1 MQFPKLYKKSS
12 EGKIEEWEISV
23 VHKVGSGV
31 TTLTYGEAN
40 GKKVTKIT
48 NLDIG
53 LNIGK
58 KNETTPYEQAV
69 KEALAKHRKKLQSGY
84 ALNFKLAVDGKEDE
98 SIEGGINP
106 MLAHRYQDH
115 KDKVEFPVYIQPKLN
130 GHRCIALKKNGV
142 VSLWTR
148 KRKPITTVPH
158 LVKELQDT
166 MLNQPDGTF
175 LDGELYCH
183 GWTLQRI
190 SSAGKKANADSPSLE
205 FHVYDCGVQG
215 EDMVY
220 TMRDS
225 FLNEAFFYLEHKHL
239 IHVPTTIANSH
250 AQLKWLHDRYVG
262 QKFEGI
268 MIRSLKHPY
277 ENKRSYSLLKMKEMM
292 DAEFPIVGVTA
303 GKDDT
308 VIFTVI
314 IPSKG
319 YVTCDVTM
327 SGSRKDNQK
336 YLTDKSLWERKQL
349 TVQFQSYTPDG
360 SLEFPIGL
368 QIREDI

>member
-1 MQFPKLYKKSS
+1 MQFPKLYKRSS
-12 EGKIEEWEISV
+12 LGKIEEWEISV
-23 VHKVGSGV
+23 VQKINAAV
-31 TTLTYGEAN
+31 TTVTYGESS
-40 GKKVTKIT
+40 GKKVTKVT
-48 NLDIG
+48 CMSTG

-69 KEALAKHRKKLQSGY
+69 KEAAAKHKKKLESGY
-84 ALNFKLAVDGKEDE
+84 SLGFDLAVSGFEDE
-98 SIEGGINP
+98 SIQGGINP

-130 GHRCIALKKNGV
+130 GHRCIALKKNGI

-158 LVKELQDT
+158 IVKELQET
-166 MLNQPDGTF
+166 MLNQPNDAF

-190 SSAGKKANADSPSLE
+190 SSAGKKVNTDSPNLE

-215 EDMVY
+215 EDLFY
-220 TMRDS
+220 GLRDS

-250 AQLKWLHDRYVG
+250 AQLKWLHDRYVA

-268 MIRSLKHPY
+268 MVRSLQHPY
-277 ENKRSYSLLKMKEMM
+277 EYKRSYSLLKMKEMQ
-292 DAEFPIVGVTA
+292 DSEFPIQGVKS

-308 VIFTVI
+308 VIFIVLV
-314 IPSKG
+314 G
-319 YVTCDVTM
+319 DVYVDVTM
-327 SGSRKDNQK
+327 SGPRKDNQK
-336 YLTDKSLWERKQL
+336 YLTDKSLWLGKQL